1 MNVIVK
7 EAKKKTGYVG
17 TNALN
22 KNHVCQLPTKVKGA
36 RKKQYKQTKKQTG
49 HIQSDSILP
58 FLENDG
64 IDWII

>member
-1 MNVIVK
+1 MHVIVK

-36 RKKQYKQTKKQTG
+36 RNPSIRLDNAVTKFNVIHSGVK
-49 HIQSDSILP
+49 DR
-58 FLENDG
+58 
-64 IDWII
+64 IDVCFTD